1 MDEYGNFLT
10 SVFFTYGFCYLG
22 DTLGGDPCALDTDPQ
37 VYVCPNRGLS
47 RVRWQMTHFHDKKKL
62 LIASTDI

>member
-1 MDEYGNFLT
+1 MNMEIFLPVNFLLT
-10 SVFFTYGFCYLG
+10 VFCYLG